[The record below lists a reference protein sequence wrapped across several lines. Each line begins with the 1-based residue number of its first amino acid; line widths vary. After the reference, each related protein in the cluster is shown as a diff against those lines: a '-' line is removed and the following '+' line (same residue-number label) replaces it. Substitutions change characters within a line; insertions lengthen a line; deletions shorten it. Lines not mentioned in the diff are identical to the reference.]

1 MTPRHPRDGD
11 PLDREVDEALA
22 LANESPPAPERPAPS
37 GQEEHWAD
45 VALDLAN
52 GRPDPPVPERSRGES
67 GDPTG
72 TDWVETALDLA
83 HGRSG
88 KQRKSRDPAGGEMA
102 GGDGAGRDRAG
113 RDRAGRDRAGRDK
126 TGRDKTGADRPG
138 GTGSLDDDVSMW
150 RASLGQPTSGGTSAR
165 NTRSR
170 GPAPQAPRPK
180 RTPGAPGSHPHPHPH
195 PQRTPST
202 PGTPA
207 SHPHAHSPMTEP
219 HHSPT
224 PWPDARAIAARA
236 AVKEAA
242 HTAPVMLP
250 LSEALGQVL
259 AAPLAALTDLP
270 PFDTSAMDGWA
281 LSGPGPWRLPTDEEN
296 QGHGILAG
304 HGEAAPLPDGHAV
317 RIATGAR
324 VPPGATAVLRSEYGT
339 DAGDGWLHASPAH
352 PVVLGQDIRT
362 RGQECRSGDQLL
374 PAGTLVTPAV
384 LGLAAAAGYDELP
397 TVRRPRVEV
406 LVLGDE
412 LLTEGLPYDGRIRDA
427 LGPMVGPWLRALGA
441 ELSGTRR
448 LADEADAVYAAVA
461 ESSADVVVTTG
472 GTAAGPLD
480 HVHPTLRRLGA
491 ELLVDGVA
499 VRPGHPMLLARL
511 APVGPEREGS
521 GPEDAEPG
529 SPEPGGPGPGSPGRG
544 SPAPGSPGPGSREPG
559 SSGSGSREP
568 GSPGRGSPGPRKP
581 EPGNSGPAR
590 PESSGN
596 AESPRGAEGRR
607 SPSGPARHLVGLP
620 GNPLAAVSGLLTLA
634 EPLLRT
640 LTGRPAPAPG
650 PAPLAEAVQGHP
662 RDTRLVPVA
671 FRQDMAV
678 PLRFNGP
685 AMLRGIAVADGLA
698 VIPPG
703 GAKRGAEVE
712 VLDLP
717 WSASATGQ
725 ATDTDPAA
733 DRSAGRPAGGAADR
747 SADRA
752 ADRQG
757 GRAADR
763 QGGRA
768 TGRVTD
774 RRATGRVTG
783 RHATGRE
790 DDEDIS
796 PQEGPA

>member
-22 LANESPPAPERPAPS
+22 LANESPPAPERPAPP

-67 GDPTG
+67 GDSTG

-88 KQRKSRDPAGGEMA
+88 KQRKSRDPAGG
-102 GGDGAGRDRAG
+102 DGAGGDRAG
-113 RDRAGRDRAGRDK
+113 RGRAGRDK
-126 TGRDKTGADRPG
+126 AGADRPG

-150 RASLGQPTSGGTSAR
+150 RASLGQPTSGGTGAR

-170 GPAPQAPRPK
+170 GPAPQPPRPK
-180 RTPGAPGSHPHPHPH
+180 RTPGAPGAPGSHPHPH

-242 HTAPVMLP
+242 HTAPVMRP

-281 LSGPGPWRLPTDEEN
+281 LSGPGPWRLPTAEED

-521 GPEDAEPG
+521 GPEDAAPG
-529 SPEPGGPGPGSPGRG
+529 SPEPGGPGPGSPRRG
-544 SPAPGSPGPGSREPG
+544 SPAPGSPGPGSRESGSPGPEDAAPGSREPG
-559 SSGSGSREP
+559 SSGPGSREP

-590 PESSGN
+590 PESSGHT
-596 AESPRGAEGRR
+596 ESPGGAEGRR
-607 SPSGPARHLVGLP
+607 SPSSGPARHLVGLP

-717 WSASATGQ
+717 WAASATGQ
-725 ATDTDPAA
+725 ATDKDPAA
-733 DRSAGRPAGGAADR
+733 DRSAHRPAGGAADR
-747 SADRA
+747 SAGRP
-752 ADRQG
+752 ADRSAD
-757 GRAADR
+757 RSADRPADR

-768 TGRVTD
+768 TGRQT
-774 RRATGRVTG
+774 A
-783 RHATGRE
+783 GRE